1 MAPCERALAGGLT
14 VSSHKKAH
22 HPMHTLPLFPVTVVG
37 SLPRSPALLNALRRK
52 QAGRLSPA
60 EFAPIAAQAV
70 QEAVALQEQA
80 GVDIVSDGE
89 QWRDN
94 FYSFIVEHV
103 DGVRL
108 MSLAE
113 LLDYVENKAAFE
125 RLLNALDVPAFA
137 IKNPVVIGPVRR
149 REPLALGEYQT
160 VAAQTTRPI
169 KIALPGPYLLT
180 RSMWVKRLSA
190 GDYPTKEALG
200 NDVVALL
207 RAELLALRDA
217 GCAFVQFDEPVLTEV
232 AFAGP
237 HATHTFMCAA
247 LSEKS
252 SPEEELTFAVDLI
265 NRVVQGVEGI
275 KTGLHVCRGNWSRQE
290 SVLLQGAYDPLIPYF
305 SRMQV
310 QQLVLEYATERAGSV
325 EVLGDLPPDKEI
337 GLGVC
342 NPRAAEIESVEFIV
356 GKVHALLRH
365 RQPEQIYLNPD
376 CGFGTFAER
385 PVNSMEVAA
394 QKLHVLHQA
403 AKVLRQEYR

>member
-1 MAPCERALAGGLT
+1 MQRW
-14 VSSHKKAH
+14 
-22 HPMHTLPLFPVTVVG
+22 PLFPVTVVG
-37 SLPRSPALLNALRRK
+37 SLPRPKPLLDALRRK
-52 QAGRLSPA
+52 QARRIRA
-60 EFAPIAAQAV
+60 ATFDAIAAQAV
-70 QEAVALQEQA
+70 QEAVILQEQA

-89 QWRDN
+89 QRRDN

-103 DGVRL
+103 DGIRL

-137 IKNPVVIGPVRR
+137 IKNPVVVGPVRR
-149 REPLALGEYQT
+149 RQPLALAEYQSVRAYT
-160 VAAQTTRPI
+160 ERPV

-180 RSMWVKRLSA
+180 RSMWVERLSV
-190 GDYPTKEALG
+190 DHYPTKEALG

-217 GCAFVQFDEPVLTEV
+217 GCDFVQFDEPVLTEV

-252 SPEEELTFAVDLI
+252 SPDEELAFAVDLL
-265 NRVVQGVEGI
+265 NRVVDGVEGV
-275 KTGLHVCRGNWSRQE
+275 KTGLHVCRGNWSQKE
-290 SVLLQGAYDPLIPYF
+290 TVLLQGAYDPLIPYF
-305 SRMQV
+305 SRMHV
-310 QQLVLEYATERAGSV
+310 QQLVLEYATERAGRLD
-325 EVLGDLPPDKEI
+325 VLGNLPPDKEI

-342 NPRAAEIESVEFIV
+342 NPRTADIEAVDFIV
-356 GKVHALLRH
+356 SKVKTLLRY
-365 RQPEQIYLNPD
+365 RQPEQVYLNPD

-385 PVNSMEVAA
+385 PVNTTEVAA
-394 QKLHVLHQA
+394 QKLRAIHQA
-403 AKVLRQEYR
+403 AEVLRAEYA

>member
-1 MAPCERALAGGLT
+1 
-14 VSSHKKAH
+14 
-22 HPMHTLPLFPVTVVG
+22 MHTWPLFPVTVVG
-37 SLPRSPALLNALRRK
+37 SLPRSQPLLNALRRK
-52 QAGRLSPA
+52 QAGRLSAA
-60 EFAPIAAQAV
+60 EFDRVAIQAV
-70 QEAVALQEQA
+70 QAAVALQEQA

-89 QWRDN
+89 QRRDN

-103 DGVRL
+103 DGIRL

-137 IKNPVVIGPVRR
+137 IKNPVVVGPVRR
-149 REPLALGEYQT
+149 RQPLALTEYQGVRAHT
-160 VAAQTTRPI
+160 ARPI

-180 RSMWVKRLSA
+180 RSMWVKSLSA
-190 GDYPTKEALG
+190 EHYPTKESLG

-207 RAELLALRDA
+207 REELITLRDA

-265 NRVVQGVEGI
+265 NRVVEGI
-275 KTGLHVCRGNWSRQE
+275 AGVKTGLHVCRGHWSRQE

-342 NPRAAEIESVEFIV
+342 NPRSAEIESVDFII
-356 GKVHALLRH
+356 GKVKALLRH
-365 RQPEQIYLNPD
+365 RRPEQIYLNPD

-385 PVNSMEVAA
+385 PVNTADVAT
-394 QKLHVLHQA
+394 QKLQALHQA
-403 AKVLRQEYR
+403 AEVLRAEHA

>member
-1 MAPCERALAGGLT
+1 
-14 VSSHKKAH
+14 
-22 HPMHTLPLFPVTVVG
+22 MHTWPLFPVTVVG
-37 SLPRSPALLNALRRK
+37 SLPRSQPLLTALRRK
-52 QAGRLSPA
+52 QAGRVGSEA
-60 EFAPIAAQAV
+60 FAAVAAQAV
-70 QEAVALQEQA
+70 REAVQLQEQA

-89 QWRDN
+89 QLRDN

-113 LLDYVENKAAFE
+113 MLDYVENKAAFE

-137 IKNPVVIGPVRR
+137 IKNPVVTGPVRR
-149 REPLALGEYQT
+149 RTPLALAEYQG
-160 VAAQTTRPI
+160 VRAYTTRPV

-180 RSMWVKRLSA
+180 RSMWVKSLSA
-190 GDYPTKEALG
+190 DYYPTKEALG

-207 RAELLALRDA
+207 REELLTLRDA

-252 SPEEELTFAVDLI
+252 SPEEELSFAVELI
-265 NRVVQGVEGI
+265 NRVVAGVDGI

-290 SVLLQGAYDPLIPYF
+290 NVLLQGAYDPLIPYF
-305 SRMQV
+305 SQMQV

-325 EVLGDLPPDKEI
+325 EVLGALPPDKEI

-342 NPRAAEIESVEFIV
+342 NPRSAEVESVDFIV
-356 GKVHALLRH
+356 RKVEALLKH
-365 RQPEQIYLNPD
+365 RRPEHIYLNPD

-385 PVNSMEVAA
+385 PVNTTEVAA
-394 QKLHVLHQA
+394 QKLHVLSQA
-403 AKVLRQEYR
+403 AHILRASYA

>member
-1 MAPCERALAGGLT
+1 MYT
-14 VSSHKKAH
+14 W
-22 HPMHTLPLFPVTVVG
+22 PLFPVTVVG
-37 SLPRSPALLNALRRK
+37 SLPRSQSLLNALRRK
-52 QAGRLSPA
+52 QAGRLSAA
-60 EFAPIAAQAV
+60 EFDRVALQAV
-70 QEAVALQEQA
+70 QEAVVLQEQA

-89 QWRDN
+89 QRRDN

-103 DGVRL
+103 DGIRL

-137 IKNPVVIGPVRR
+137 IKNPVVVGPVRR
-149 REPLALGEYQT
+149 RQPLALTEYQGVCVHT
-160 VAAQTTRPI
+160 ARPI

-180 RSMWVKRLSA
+180 RSMWVKSLSA
-190 GDYPTKEALG
+190 EHYPTKESLG

-207 RAELLALRDA
+207 REELITLRDA

-265 NRVVQGVEGI
+265 NRVVEGVDGV

-290 SVLLQGAYDPLIPYF
+290 TVLLQGAYDPLIPYF

-325 EVLGDLPPDKEI
+325 EVLGDLPSDKEI

-342 NPRAAEIESVEFIV
+342 NPRSAEIESVDFIV
-356 GKVHALLRH
+356 SKVKTLLWH
-365 RQPEQIYLNPD
+365 RQPDQIYLNPD

-385 PVNSMEVAA
+385 PVNTADVATR
-394 QKLHVLHQA
+394 KLQALHQA
-403 AKVLRQEYR
+403 AEALRAEYA